1 MGWLL
6 AFIFAS
12 LTGVLGLFLFIQW
25 SERRNAG
32 RQLLAATERIRELE
46 KKSADAERLKQ
57 ERDAIAQSF
66 LLFRGHL
73 KSIEHAKQE
82 HQRIL
87 SEAKAYAE
95 KFNAQAAAVKAKL
108 EERQRLVEETAKAR
122 EAELASLLAERHR
135 ACDASTAA
143 VLAQVEQRRQLVEET
158 AKARE
163 AELARQHA
171 EQHRLVDEQLQQ
183 WEADARRRNAEF
195 NGRVAEQQQRYEEET
210 KRLEAEIAGLRAEHQ
225 QLTDES
231 NLRHLGFYEQRYN
244 FTSSVTYQNALDANL
259 AKQKEMV
266 KSKSAATC
274 NTQWAL
280 GGSVAEGKKHTDKLL
295 SLMLRAFNGE
305 CESAISRLRATNYQA
320 IEDRISRVFTAVNKL
335 GAVQAC
341 ELSPQYLELKVDELR
356 LSYEHAL
363 KVQAEREQQR
373 ELKEQ
378 MRQEAIA
385 ARELEKAMQEA
396 EAEEH
401 RGQVALERARQ
412 ELARAAQEQQSVERQ
427 AELEAKL
434 KEMEQ
439 QLEDAHAARERA
451 ISRAQQTKSGHV
463 YVISNIG
470 SFGEGIYKIGMTR
483 RLDPMDRIWELSD
496 ASVPFDFDVHAVIYT
511 DDAPGLESELHKSF
525 GDRRLNLVNDR
536 KEFFHATIEEIAEVV
551 RERCGD
557 IELTLV
563 AEGSEFFQSE
573 ARRQSQ
579 GLPLIVSRYTGN
591 SFAGSQ
597 A

>member
-12 LTGVLGLFLFIQW
+12 LSGVLGLFLFIQL
-25 SERRNAG
+25 SDRRNAA
-32 RQLLAATERIRELE
+32 RQLVAATERVQELE
-46 KKSADAERLKQ
+46 RQSGDAAKLKQ
-57 ERDAIAQSF
+57 ERDTIAQSF
-66 LLFRGHL
+66 LLLRGHL

-95 KFNAQAAAVKAKL
+95 KFNAQVAAVKAKL
-108 EERQRLVEETAKAR
+108 EERQRQVEETTKAK
-122 EAELASLLAERHR
+122 EAEF
-135 ACDASTAA
+135 
-143 VLAQVEQRRQLVEET
+143 
-158 AKARE
+158 
-163 AELARQHA
+163 ARQH
-171 EQHRLVDEQLQQ
+171 D
-183 WEADARRRNAEF
+183 
-195 NGRVAEQQQRYEEET
+195 QQQHALTQQKVEIVGEIAKQQRLYREET
-210 KRLEAEIAGLRAEHQ
+210 ERLEAEIAALRAEHQ

-244 FTSSVTYQNALDANL
+244 YTSSVAYQKALDVNL

-266 KSKSAATC
+266 KGKSAATC
-274 NTQWAL
+274 SQQWSI
-280 GGSVAEGKKHTDKLL
+280 GGSVAEGKKHTDRLL
-295 SLMLRAFNGE
+295 TLMLRAFNGE
-305 CESAISRLRATNYQA
+305 CDSAISRLRATNYQPT
-320 IEDRISRVFTAVNKL
+320 EDRISRAFTAINKL

-341 ELSPQYLELKVDELR
+341 ELRPEYLELKIEELR
-356 LSYEHAL
+356 LSHEHAL

-401 RGQVALERARQ
+401 RRQVALERARQ
-412 ELARAAQEQQSVERQ
+412 ELAQAAKEQQSAERQ

-511 DDAPGLESELHKSF
+511 DDAPGLESELHKKF

-536 KEFFHATIEEIAEVV
+536 KEFFHATIEEIAEIV

-557 IELTLV
+557 IELTLM
-563 AEGSEFFQSE
+563 AEASEFFQSE
-573 ARRQSQ
+573 AQRQSQ
-579 GLPLIVSRYTGN
+579 GLPLMASRYAGN
-591 SFAGSQ
+591 AFAGSQ

>member
-25 SERRNAG
+25 SERRSAVS
-32 RQLLAATERIRELE
+32 LLAAATERLKDLE
-46 KKSADAERLKQ
+46 KINADTAKLKQ

-66 LLFRGHL
+66 LLLRGQL
-73 KSIEHAKQE
+73 QSIEHAKQE
-82 HQRIL
+82 HQRIVAE
-87 SEAKAYAE
+87 SKASADTFNAHVAAAKAR
-95 KFNAQAAAVKAKL
+95 L
-108 EERQRLVEETAKAR
+108 DERQRLAEEAANAR
-122 EAELASLLAERHR
+122 EAELAG
-135 ACDASTAA
+135 
-143 VLAQVEQRRQLVEET
+143 QY
-158 AKARE
+158 
-163 AELARQHA
+163 A
-171 EQHRLVDEQLQQ
+171 EQHRVLAEQLRQL
-183 WEADARRRNAEF
+183 EANSARKRAEF
-195 NGRVAEQQQRYEEET
+195 ESQITEQQRRYNEET
-210 KRLEAEIAGLRAEHQ
+210 KRLEGEVASLRAEHQ

-231 NLRHLGFYEQRYN
+231 NLRHLGFYEPRYN
-244 FTSSVTYQNALDANL
+244 FTSSVAYQNALDANL
-259 AKQKEMV
+259 TKQKEMV
-266 KSKSAATC
+266 KNKSAANC
-274 NTQWAL
+274 STQWAL

-305 CESAISRLRATNYQA
+305 CDSAISRLRATNYQA
-320 IEDRISRVFTAVNKL
+320 IEDRISRAFTAINKL

-341 ELSPQYLELKVDELR
+341 ELSMQYLELKLHELR
-356 LSYEHAL
+356 LSHEHAL

-385 ARELEKAMQEA
+385 ARELEKATQEA

-401 RGQVALERARQ
+401 RRQVALERARQ
-412 ELARAAQEQQSVERQ
+412 ELAQAAQEHQSAERQ

-439 QLEDAHAARERA
+439 QLEDAHAAKERA
-451 ISRAQQTKSGHV
+451 ISRAQQTKAGHV
-463 YVISNIG
+463 YVISNVG
-470 SFGEGIYKIGMTR
+470 AFGEGIYKIGMTR

-496 ASVPFDFDVHAVIYT
+496 ASVPFDFDVHAIIFT
-511 DDAPGLESELHKSF
+511 DDAPGLENELHMRFS
-525 GDRRLNLVNDR
+525 DRRLNLVNER
-536 KEFFHATIEEIAEVV
+536 KEFFHATIDAIAEVV

-557 IELTLV
+557 IELTLA
-563 AEGSEFFQSE
+563 AEAPEFFQSE
-573 ARRQSQ
+573 AQRQAR
-579 GLPLIVSRYTGN
+579 GLPLLGSRHTRS

>member
-6 AFIFAS
+6 AFIFTS

-25 SERRNAG
+25 SECRNAG

-66 LLFRGHL
+66 LLFRGHF

-87 SEAKAYAE
+87 SEAKAYAD

-122 EAELASLLAERHR
+122 EAELAG
-135 ACDASTAA
+135 
-143 VLAQVEQRRQLVEET
+143 
-158 AKARE
+158 
-163 AELARQHA
+163 QHA
-171 EQHRLVDEQLQQ
+171 EQHQLVDEQLQQ
-183 WEADARRRNAEF
+183 WEADAVRRDAEF
-195 NGRVAEQQQRYEEET
+195 NSRVAEQQQRYKEET

-244 FTSSVTYQNALDANL
+244 YTSSVTYQNALDANL
-259 AKQKEMV
+259 AKQKEML

-274 NTQWAL
+274 NTQWGF
-280 GGSVAEGKKHTDKLL
+280 GGSAAEGKKHTDKLL

-335 GAVQAC
+335 GEVQAC
-341 ELSPQYLELKVDELR
+341 ELGPQYLELKIDELR
-356 LSYEHAL
+356 LSHEHAL

-396 EAEEH
+396 DAEEH
-401 RGQVALERARQ
+401 RRQVAIGRARQ

-439 QLEDAHAARERA
+439 QLEDVHAARERA

-525 GDRRLNLVNDR
+525 GDRRLNLVNER

-573 ARRQSQ
+573 AQRQAS
-579 GLPLIVSRYTGN
+579 GLPLLANRH
-591 SFAGSQ
+591 AGSSLAGAQ

>member
-25 SERRNAG
+25 SERRNAA
-32 RQLLAATERIRELE
+32 RQLAAATERLQELE
-46 KKSADAERLKQ
+46 KKTTDAAKLQK

-66 LLFRGHL
+66 LLLRGQM

-82 HQRIL
+82 HQRIVAE
-87 SEAKAYAE
+87 SKVIAE

-108 EERQRLVEETAKAR
+108 DERQRLVEETAKAR
-122 EAELASLLAERHR
+122 EAELASRLVQQQRDF
-135 ACDASTAA
+135 DAKNNAA
-143 VLAQVEQRRQLVEET
+143 LAQLEQRRQLVEET

-163 AELARQHA
+163 ADA
-171 EQHRLVDEQLQQ
+171 
-183 WEADARRRNAEF
+183 ARRCADF
-195 NGRVAEQQQRYEEET
+195 DSQVADQQRRYEEET
-210 KRLEAEIAGLRAEHQ
+210 KRLGSEIAGLRAEHQ

-244 FTSSVTYQNALDANL
+244 YTSSVAYQNALDANL
-259 AKQKEMV
+259 AKQKELV

-274 NTQWAL
+274 STQWAL
-280 GGSVAEGKKHTDKLL
+280 GGSVSEGKKHTDKLL
-295 SLMLRAFNGE
+295 ALMLRAFNGE
-305 CESAISRLRATNYQA
+305 CDSAISRLRATNYQS
-320 IEDRISRVFTAVNKL
+320 IEDRISRAFTAINKL

-341 ELSPQYLELKVDELR
+341 ELSPQYLELKIDELR
-356 LSYEHAL
+356 LSHEHAM

-401 RGQVALERARQ
+401 RRQVALDRARQ
-412 ELARAAQEQQSVERQ
+412 ELARAAQEQQSAERQ
-427 AELEAKL
+427 AELETKL
-434 KEMEQ
+434 REMEQ
-439 QLEDAHAARERA
+439 QLEDAHAAKERA

-470 SFGEGIYKIGMTR
+470 SFGDGIYKIGMTR

-496 ASVPFDFDVHAVIYT
+496 ASVPFDFDVHAIIFT
-511 DDAPGLESELHKSF
+511 DDAPGLENELHKRF
-525 GDRRLNLVNDR
+525 GDRRLNLVNER
-536 KEFFHATIEEIAEVV
+536 KEFFHATIDEIAEIV

-557 IELTLV
+557 IELTLM
-563 AEGSEFFQSE
+563 AEASEFVQSE
-573 ARRQSQ
+573 AQRQTR
-579 GLPLIVSRYTGN
+579 GLPLLANRHAGS

-597 A
+597 T

>member
-12 LTGVLGLFLFIQW
+12 LSGVLGLFLFIQW
-25 SERRNAG
+25 SERRNAA
-32 RQLLAATERIRELE
+32 RQLATATERLQELE
-46 KKSADAERLKQ
+46 KRDADATKLKQ

-66 LLFRGHL
+66 LLLRGQL

-82 HQRIL
+82 HQRIVTE
-87 SEAKAYAE
+87 SKAFAE
-95 KFNAQAAAVKAKL
+95 KFNAQAAAAKAKL
-108 EERQRLVEETAKAR
+108 EERQRFIEETA
-122 EAELASLLAERHR
+122 
-135 ACDASTAA
+135 T
-143 VLAQVEQRRQLVEET
+143 
-158 AKARE
+158 ARE

-171 EQHRLVDEQLQQ
+171 ERLKQLQEEVTERQ
-183 WEADARRRNAEF
+183 TEVVGQIAK
-195 NGRVAEQQQRYEEET
+195 QQRLYREET
-210 KRLEAEIAGLRAEHQ
+210 ERLEAEIADLRAEHQ
-225 QLTDES
+225 QLSDES
-231 NLRHLGFYEQRYN
+231 NLRHLGFYEPRYN
-244 FTSSVTYQNALDANL
+244 YTSSVAYQNALDANL

-274 NTQWAL
+274 STQWAL

-305 CESAISRLRATNYQA
+305 CDSAISRLRATNYQA
-320 IEDRISRVFTAVNKL
+320 IEDRISRAFTAINKL

-341 ELSPQYLELKVDELR
+341 ELSSQYLELKIEELR
-356 LSYEHAL
+356 LSHEHAL

-385 ARELEKAMQEA
+385 ARELEKATQEA

-401 RGQVALERARQ
+401 RRQVALERARQ
-412 ELARAAQEQQSVERQ
+412 ELARAAQEQQSAERQ

-439 QLEDAHAARERA
+439 QLEEAHAAKERA

-463 YVISNIG
+463 YVISNVG
-470 SFGEGIYKIGMTR
+470 AFGDNVFKIGMTR
-483 RLDPMDRIWELSD
+483 RPDPMDRIWELSD
-496 ASVPFDFDVHAVIYT
+496 ASVPFDFDVHALSLT
-511 DDAPGLESELHKSF
+511 DDAPGLENELHKRF
-525 GDRRLNLVNDR
+525 ADRRLNLVNER
-536 KEFFHATIEEIAEVV
+536 KEFFHATIDEIAEIV

-557 IELTLV
+557 IELTLI
-563 AEGSEFFQSE
+563 AEASEFFQSE
-573 ARRQSQ
+573 AQRQSR
-579 GLPLIVSRYTGN
+579 GLPLLANRHAGS
-591 SFAGSQ
+591 SLAGSQ
-597 A
+597 V

>member
-12 LTGVLGLFLFIQW
+12 LSGVLGLFLFIQW
-25 SERRNAG
+25 SERRNAA
-32 RQLLAATERIRELE
+32 RQLATATERLQELE
-46 KKSADAERLKQ
+46 KRDADATKLKQ

-66 LLFRGHL
+66 LLLRGQL

-82 HQRIL
+82 HQRIVTE
-87 SEAKAYAE
+87 SKAFAE
-95 KFNAQAAAVKAKL
+95 KFNAQAAAAKAKL
-108 EERQRLVEETAKAR
+108 EERQRFIEETA
-122 EAELASLLAERHR
+122 
-135 ACDASTAA
+135 T
-143 VLAQVEQRRQLVEET
+143 
-158 AKARE
+158 ARE

-171 EQHRLVDEQLQQ
+171 ERLKQLQEEVTERQ
-183 WEADARRRNAEF
+183 TEVVGQIAK
-195 NGRVAEQQQRYEEET
+195 QQRLYREET
-210 KRLEAEIAGLRAEHQ
+210 ERLEAEIADLRAEHQ
-225 QLTDES
+225 QLSDES
-231 NLRHLGFYEQRYN
+231 NLRHLGFYEPRYN
-244 FTSSVTYQNALDANL
+244 YTSSVAYQNALDANL

-274 NTQWAL
+274 STQWAL

-305 CESAISRLRATNYQA
+305 CDSAISRLRATNYQA
-320 IEDRISRVFTAVNKL
+320 IEDRISRAFTAINKL

-341 ELSPQYLELKVDELR
+341 ELSSQYLELKIEEFR
-356 LSYEHAL
+356 LSHEHAL

-385 ARELEKAMQEA
+385 ARELEKATQEA

-401 RGQVALERARQ
+401 RRQVALERARQ
-412 ELARAAQEQQSVERQ
+412 ELARAAQEQQSAERQ

-439 QLEDAHAARERA
+439 QLEEAHAAKERA

-463 YVISNIG
+463 YVISNVG
-470 SFGEGIYKIGMTR
+470 AFGDNVFKIGMTR
-483 RLDPMDRIWELSD
+483 RPDPMDRIWELSD
-496 ASVPFDFDVHAVIYT
+496 ASVPFDFDVHALILT
-511 DDAPGLESELHKSF
+511 DDAPGLENELHKRF
-525 GDRRLNLVNDR
+525 ADRRLNLVNER
-536 KEFFHATIEEIAEVV
+536 KEFFHATIDEIAEIV

-557 IELTLV
+557 IELTLI
-563 AEGSEFFQSE
+563 AEASEFFQSE
-573 ARRQSQ
+573 AQRQSR
-579 GLPLIVSRYTGN
+579 GLPLLANRHAGS
-591 SFAGSQ
+591 SLAGSQ
-597 A
+597 V

>member
-12 LTGVLGLFLFIQW
+12 LSGVLGLFLFIQW
-25 SERRNAG
+25 SERRTAA
-32 RQLLAATERIRELE
+32 RQLAAATERLQELE
-46 KKSADAERLKQ
+46 KRDADTTKWKQ
-57 ERDAIAQSF
+57 ERDALAQSF
-66 LLFRGHL
+66 LLLRGQL

-82 HQRIL
+82 HQRIVAE
-87 SEAKAYAE
+87 SKAFAE
-95 KFNAQAAAVKAKL
+95 KFNAQVASAKAKL
-108 EERQRLVEETAKAR
+108 DERQRLVEETAR
-122 EAELASLLAERHR
+122 
-135 ACDASTAA
+135 
-143 VLAQVEQRRQLVEET
+143 
-158 AKARE
+158 ARE

-171 EQHRLVDEQLQQ
+171 EQLRLVDEQLKQL
-183 WEADARRRNAEF
+183 EADATRRCADF
-195 NGRVAEQQQRYEEET
+195 NSQVADQQHRYEEET
-210 KRLEAEIAGLRAEHQ
+210 KRLEAEIAGLRLEHQ

-231 NLRHLGFYEQRYN
+231 NLRHLGFYEPRYN
-244 FTSSVTYQNALDANL
+244 YTSSVAYQNALDANL

-274 NTQWAL
+274 SMQWAL

-305 CESAISRLRATNYQA
+305 CDSAISRLRATNYQA
-320 IEDRISRVFTAVNKL
+320 IEDRISRAFTAINKL

-341 ELSPQYLELKVDELR
+341 ELSPQYLELKIDELR
-356 LSYEHAL
+356 LSHEHAM

-401 RGQVALERARQ
+401 RRQVALERARQ
-412 ELARAAQEQQSVERQ
+412 ELARATQEQQSTERQ

-439 QLEDAHAARERA
+439 QLEDAHAAKERA

-463 YVISNIG
+463 YVISNVG
-470 SFGEGIYKIGMTR
+470 SFGDGIYKIGMTR

-496 ASVPFDFDVHAVIYT
+496 ASVPFDFDVHAIIFT
-511 DDAPGLESELHKSF
+511 DDAPGLENELHKRF
-525 GDRRLNLVNDR
+525 GDRRLNLVNER
-536 KEFFHATIEEIAEVV
+536 KEFFHATIDEIAEIV

-557 IELTLV
+557 IELTLM
-563 AEGSEFFQSE
+563 AEASEFFQSE
-573 ARRQSQ
+573 AQRQAR
-579 GLPLIVSRYTGN
+579 GLPLLAYRHAGS
-591 SFAGSQ
+591 SLAGSQ
-597 A
+597 G

>member
-12 LTGVLGLFLFIQW
+12 LSGVLGLFLFIQW
-25 SERRNAG
+25 SERRSAA
-32 RQLLAATERIRELE
+32 RQLAAATERVHELE
-46 KKSADAERLKQ
+46 RQSGDTAKLKQ

-66 LLFRGHL
+66 LLLRGHL

-87 SEAKAYAE
+87 SEAKAYAD
-95 KFNAQAAAVKAKL
+95 KFNAQAGVAKARL

-122 EAELASLLAERHR
+122 EAELTSQLAEREQ
-135 ACDASTAA
+135 
-143 VLAQVEQRRQLVEET
+143 LAEET
-158 AKARE
+158 AKARN

-171 EQHRLVDEQLQQ
+171 EQHRLVDEQLKQL
-183 WEADARRRNAEF
+183 EGDAARQCAEF
-195 NGRVAEQQQRYEEET
+195 DRRVAEQQRRYEEET
-210 KRLEAEIAGLRAEHQ
+210 KRLETEIAGLRAEHQ
-225 QLTDES
+225 LLTDES

-244 FTSSVTYQNALDANL
+244 YTSSVAYQNALDANL

-266 KSKSAATC
+266 KNKSAATC
-274 NTQWAL
+274 SQQWAL

-305 CESAISRLRATNYQA
+305 CDSAISRLRATNYQS
-320 IEDRISRVFTAVNKL
+320 IEARISRAFTAINKL

-341 ELSPQYLELKVDELR
+341 ELSPQYLELKIDELR
-356 LSYEHAL
+356 LSHEHAM

-401 RGQVALERARQ
+401 RRQVALERAQQ
-412 ELARAAQEQQSVERQ
+412 ELAQAAKEQQSVERQ

-434 KEMEQ
+434 KEVEQ
-439 QLEDAHAARERA
+439 QLAEAHAAKERA
-451 ISRAQQTKSGHV
+451 ISMAQQTKSGYV
-463 YVISNIG
+463 YVISNVG
-470 SFGEGIYKIGMTR
+470 AFGENIFKIGMTR
-483 RLDPMDRIWELSD
+483 RPDPMDRIWELSD
-496 ASVPFDFDVHAVIYT
+496 ASVPFDFDVHALIRT
-511 DDAPGLESELHKSF
+511 DDAPGLEGELHERF
-525 GDRRLNLVNDR
+525 GDRRLNLVNER

-557 IELTLV
+557 IELTLL
-563 AEGSEFFQSE
+563 AEASEFVQSE
-573 ARRQSQ
+573 AQRQSQ
-579 GLPLIVSRYTGN
+579 GLPLIASRYAGN
-591 SFAGSQ
+591 SFVGSQ
-597 A
+597 S

>member
-12 LTGVLGLFLFIQW
+12 LTGVLGLFLSIQW
-25 SERRNAG
+25 SERRSAVS
-32 RQLLAATERIRELE
+32 LLAAATERLKDLE
-46 KKSADAERLKQ
+46 KTNADTAKLKQ

-66 LLFRGHL
+66 LLLRGQL
-73 KSIEHAKQE
+73 QSIEHAKQE
-82 HQRIL
+82 HQRIVAE
-87 SEAKAYAE
+87 SKASADT
-95 KFNAQAAAVKAKL
+95 FNAQVAAAKARL
-108 EERQRLVEETAKAR
+108 DERQRLAEEAAKAR
-122 EAELASLLAERHR
+122 ESELAGKYAEQNRVLAEQ
-135 ACDASTAA
+135 
-143 VLAQVEQRRQLVEET
+143 LRQLET
-158 AKARE
+158 DAARK
-163 AELARQHA
+163 R
-171 EQHRLVDEQLQQ
+171 
-183 WEADARRRNAEF
+183 AEF
-195 NGRVAEQQQRYEEET
+195 ESQIAEQQRRYDDET
-210 KRLEAEIAGLRAEHQ
+210 KRLEGEVASLRAEHQ

-231 NLRHLGFYEQRYN
+231 NLRHLGFYEPRYN
-244 FTSSVTYQNALDANL
+244 YTSSVAYQNALDENL

-274 NTQWAL
+274 STQWAL

-305 CESAISRLRATNYQA
+305 CDSAISRLRATNYQA
-320 IEDRISRVFTAVNKL
+320 IEDRISRAFTAINKL

-341 ELSPQYLELKVDELR
+341 ELSTQYLELKLHELR
-356 LSYEHAL
+356 LSHEHAL
-363 KVQAEREQQR
+363 KVQAEREQQQ

-385 ARELEKAMQEA
+385 ARELEKATQEA

-401 RGQVALERARQ
+401 RRQVALERARQ
-412 ELARAAQEQQSVERQ
+412 ELAQAAQEQQSAERQ

-434 KEMEQ
+434 KEMER
-439 QLEDAHAARERA
+439 QLEDAHAAKERA

-463 YVISNIG
+463 YVISNVG
-470 SFGEGIYKIGMTR
+470 SFGEGVYKIGMTR

-496 ASVPFDFDVHAVIYT
+496 ASVPFDFDVHAIIFT
-511 DDAPGLESELHKSF
+511 DDAPGLENELHKRF
-525 GDRRLNLVNDR
+525 GDRRLNLVNER
-536 KEFFHATIEEIAEVV
+536 KEFFHATIDAIAEVV

-557 IELTLV
+557 IELTLM
-563 AEGSEFFQSE
+563 AEASEFLQSE
-573 ARRQSQ
+573 AQRQSR
-579 GLPLIVSRYTGN
+579 GLPLLANRHTAA

>member
-12 LTGVLGLFLFIQW
+12 LSGVLGLFLFIQW
-25 SERRNAG
+25 SERRTAA
-32 RQLLAATERIRELE
+32 RQLAVATERLQELE
-46 KKSADAERLKQ
+46 KRDADTTKLKQ
-57 ERDAIAQSF
+57 ERDALAQSF
-66 LLFRGHL
+66 LLLRGQL

-82 HQRIL
+82 HQRIVAE
-87 SEAKAYAE
+87 SKAFAE

-108 EERQRLVEETAKAR
+108 DERQR
-122 EAELASLLAERHR
+122 
-135 ACDASTAA
+135 
-143 VLAQVEQRRQLVEET
+143 LVEET

-171 EQHRLVDEQLQQ
+171 EQLRLVDEQLKQL
-183 WEADARRRNAEF
+183 EADATRRCADF
-195 NGRVAEQQQRYEEET
+195 NSQVADQQRRYEEET
-210 KRLEAEIAGLRAEHQ
+210 KRLEAEIAGLRLEHQ

-231 NLRHLGFYEQRYN
+231 NLRHLGFYEPRYN
-244 FTSSVTYQNALDANL
+244 YTSSVAYQNALDANL
-259 AKQKEMV
+259 AKQKELV

-274 NTQWAL
+274 STQWAL

-305 CESAISRLRATNYQA
+305 CDSAMSRLRATNYQA
-320 IEDRISRVFTAVNKL
+320 IEDRISRAFTAINKL

-341 ELSPQYLELKVDELR
+341 ELSPQYLELKIDELR
-356 LSYEHAL
+356 LSHEHAM
-363 KVQAEREQQR
+363 KVQAEREPQR

-401 RGQVALERARQ
+401 RRQVALERARQ
-412 ELARAAQEQQSVERQ
+412 ELARAAQEQQSAERQ

-439 QLEDAHAARERA
+439 QLEDAHAAKERA

-463 YVISNIG
+463 YVISNVG
-470 SFGEGIYKIGMTR
+470 SFGDGIYKIGMTR

-496 ASVPFDFDVHAVIYT
+496 ASVPFDFDVHAIIFT
-511 DDAPGLESELHKSF
+511 DDAPGLENELHKRF
-525 GDRRLNLVNDR
+525 GDRRLNLVNER
-536 KEFFHATIEEIAEVV
+536 KEFFHATIDEIAEIV

-557 IELTLV
+557 IELTLM
-563 AEGSEFFQSE
+563 AEASEFFQSE
-573 ARRQSQ
+573 AQRQAR
-579 GLPLIVSRYTGN
+579 GLPLLANRHTG
-591 SFAGSQ
+591 SSLAGSQ

>member
-12 LTGVLGLFLFIQW
+12 LSGVLGLFLFIQW
-25 SERRNAG
+25 SERRNAA
-32 RQLLAATERIRELE
+32 RQLATATERLQELE
-46 KKSADAERLKQ
+46 KRDADATKLKQ

-66 LLFRGHL
+66 LLLRGQL

-82 HQRIL
+82 HQRIVTE
-87 SEAKAYAE
+87 SKAFAE
-95 KFNAQAAAVKAKL
+95 KFNAQAAAAKAKL
-108 EERQRLVEETAKAR
+108 EERQRFIEETA
-122 EAELASLLAERHR
+122 
-135 ACDASTAA
+135 T
-143 VLAQVEQRRQLVEET
+143 
-158 AKARE
+158 ARE

-171 EQHRLVDEQLQQ
+171 ERLKQLQEEVTERQ
-183 WEADARRRNAEF
+183 TEVVGQIAK
-195 NGRVAEQQQRYEEET
+195 QQRLYREET
-210 KRLEAEIAGLRAEHQ
+210 ERLEAEIADLRAEHQ
-225 QLTDES
+225 QLSDES
-231 NLRHLGFYEQRYN
+231 NLRHLGFYEPRYN
-244 FTSSVTYQNALDANL
+244 YTSSVAYQNALDANL

-274 NTQWAL
+274 STQWAL

-305 CESAISRLRATNYQA
+305 CDSAISRLRATNYQA
-320 IEDRISRVFTAVNKL
+320 IEDRISRAFTAINKL

-341 ELSPQYLELKVDELR
+341 ELSSQYLELKIEELR
-356 LSYEHAL
+356 LSHEHAL

-385 ARELEKAMQEA
+385 ARELEKATQEA

-401 RGQVALERARQ
+401 RRQVALERARQ
-412 ELARAAQEQQSVERQ
+412 ELARAAQEQQSAERQ

-439 QLEDAHAARERA
+439 QLEEAHAAKERA

-463 YVISNIG
+463 YVISNVG
-470 SFGEGIYKIGMTR
+470 AFGDNVFKIGMTR
-483 RLDPMDRIWELSD
+483 RPDPMDRIWELSD
-496 ASVPFDFDVHAVIYT
+496 ASVPFDFDVHALILT
-511 DDAPGLESELHKSF
+511 DDAPGLENELHKRF
-525 GDRRLNLVNDR
+525 ADRRLNLVNER
-536 KEFFHATIEEIAEVV
+536 KEFFHATIDEIAEIV

-557 IELTLV
+557 IELTLI
-563 AEGSEFFQSE
+563 AEASEFFQSE
-573 ARRQSQ
+573 AQRQSR
-579 GLPLIVSRYTGN
+579 GLPLLANRHAGS
-591 SFAGSQ
+591 SLAGSQ
-597 A
+597 V